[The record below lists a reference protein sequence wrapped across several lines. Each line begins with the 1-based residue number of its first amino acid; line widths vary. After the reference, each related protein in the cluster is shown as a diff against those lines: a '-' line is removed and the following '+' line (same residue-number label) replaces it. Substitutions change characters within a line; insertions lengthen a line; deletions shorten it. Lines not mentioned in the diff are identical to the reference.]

1 MKYDHAKTKQILEIL
16 QTRALTKAERAIA
29 REQIEL
35 YYAKKLAG
43 LQRNLFEALVR
54 PDTGELDPF
63 EVDEYI
69 HHYHKQSQELY
80 SYMTSRS
87 QSNEHLPIW
96 LALIDE
102 DQQGIRV
109 WQPSTKLPHEEK
121 QSDGR

>member
-1 MKYDHAKTKQILEIL
+1 MTYDHAKTKQILEIL
-16 QTRALTKAERAIA
+16 QTRALTKAERASA

-43 LQRNLFEALVR
+43 LQRHLFEALVR
-54 PDTGELDPF
+54 HDTGELDPF

-80 SYMTSRS
+80 SYMNSRS
-87 QSNEHLPIW
+87 QSNEHLRLW

-102 DQQGIRV
+102 DEQGIRV

-121 QSDGR
+121 QIDGR